1 MSSPSSRC
9 PPPERLAAAVTEP
22 DPDLLAHLETCASC
36 QGALDGQRGIHVLVG
51 NLRAPAPLDRV
62 RRESLTAEVLARAD
76 LEIAPVA
83 ARAGRRR
90 WAAFAGAL
98 AVAASVVMVLQRS
111 GTEPRP
117 AEPTRVAEQRAT
129 PRPAPEPAR
138 APTAVPQPQPQPPL
152 VRPRTR
158 VVAPGARMEASGAY
172 TRALREGRDVVVVT
186 SGELVLDSKGTPPV
200 DVLNGDTRVVVANAR
215 ARVIAKRGVI
225 SSVAVFAGSVE
236 VTIAGERRVI
246 EAGKTWDRDAD
257 REASLTA
264 FRTGWE
270 ALRAEHY
277 PEAVAAFDLATDDV
291 VGEDA
296 LYWGAIASERA
307 GDPEG
312 ALRRYRALTRRF
324 PASPRLEA
332 TTAAITRLAP

>member
-1 MSSPSSRC
+1 MADRAPPIASLPPA
-9 PPPERLAAAVTEP
+9 PPPPTPSAPPPIARLVTKGLFNRQVK
-22 DPDLLAHLETCASC
+22 D
-36 QGALDGQRGIHVLVG
+36 
-51 NLRAPAPLDRV
+51 
-62 RRESLTAEVLARAD
+62 
-76 LEIAPVA
+76 
-83 ARAGRRR
+83 
-90 WAAFAGAL
+90 
-98 AVAASVVMVLQRS
+98 
-111 GTEPRP
+111 
-117 AEPTRVAEQRAT
+117 
-129 PRPAPEPAR
+129 
-138 APTAVPQPQPQPPL
+138 
-152 VRPRTR
+152 
-158 VVAPGARMEASGAY
+158 
-172 TRALREGRDVVVVT
+172 GRDQIELK
-186 SGELVLDSKGTPPV
+186 SGEVVLDAIGTPPV
-200 DVLNGDTRVVVANAR
+200 DVLEGDTKVVVSSAR
-215 ARVIAKRGVI
+215 ARVVSKGGVI